1 MEIPQIPAVAE
12 SGIEPRDGL
21 GGRFREGF
29 RKSTRFKRSQ
39 SILFTDY

>member
-21 GGRFREGF
+21 GAGPGGF
-29 RKSTRFKRSQ
+29 QKINKIQ
-39 SILFTDY
+39 AFTLDTLY